1 MLPGGIAAEPM
12 DLGSLAIM
20 ACVLMVLAFPLL
32 IGGKRYCCSL
42 AAVAGC
48 LVLTSRWNP
57 LRRACLFND

>member
-1 MLPGGIAAEPM
+1 M